1 VLRLSVGK
9 AAGVRPGDIVGA
21 ITGEANVPSRVLGS
35 IRVADAYSL
44 VEVPEALS
52 AGIIRALRSTTIR
65 GRKVSVRPDA
75 GGPPR
80 RTRGDDA

>member
-21 ITGEANVPSRVLGS
+21 ITGEAGVPSRVLGS

-44 VEVPEALS
+44 IEVPEALS
-52 AGIIRALRSTTIR
+52 ADIISALRSSTIR

-75 GGPPR
+75 GAAPR
-80 RTRGDDA
+80 RTKDEG

>member
-80 RTRGDDA
+80 RTRR